1 MSNLL
6 PGCCKLA
13 ELQISIS
20 NNCPY
25 TQERFMLKIKLAK
38 YKLKPKNIILKYGY
52 Y

>member
-6 PGCCKLA
+6 QEAIKLA
-13 ELQISIS
+13 ELKNLMP

-25 TQERFMLKIKLAK
+25 TQERFMLRIKLEK
-38 YKLKPKNIILKYGY
+38 YKLKPKKIIIKYGY